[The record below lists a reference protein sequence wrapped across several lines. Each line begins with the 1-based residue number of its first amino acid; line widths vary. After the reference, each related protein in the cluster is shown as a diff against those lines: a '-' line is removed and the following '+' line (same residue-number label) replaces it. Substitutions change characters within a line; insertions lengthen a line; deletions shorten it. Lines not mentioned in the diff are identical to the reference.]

1 VPIQKSLTYLDE
13 RNDETKKKVLNT
25 ISDEQ
30 QRQRKSGPELP
41 YAEAGYII
49 SLAARGGSM
58 FIVHQKPIDREE
70 RKKEKKKR

>member
-1 VPIQKSLTYLDE
+1 MTKQKK
-13 RNDETKKKVLNT
+13 RVLNT

-70 RKKEKKKR
+70 RKKKR